1 MKVSRRS
8 FARSARAAHRRIPGS
23 GNRASVEPKCRA
35 CGQIMDALMER
46 SLDRGVAA
54 VASLNPAECAS
65 GLEKRS
71 SNAIDPEKLL
81 HFSQQLYAHALT
93 LQEVIRN
100 GGGVPYETLRPRYER
115 QAAQQF
121 EVFYHSCEQPPGFR
135 KHGASAGE

>member
-8 FARSARAAHRRIPGS
+8 FARSARASHRRISGS
-23 GNRASVEPKCRA
+23 GNRASVESKCPA

-54 VASLNPAECAS
+54 VASPNPAERVS

-71 SNAIDPEKLL
+71 SSAIDPEKFL

-100 GGGVPYETLRPRYER
+100 GGGVTYEALRARYER

-121 EVFYHSCEQPPGFR
+121 EVFYHSCEQPSGFR
-135 KHGASAGE
+135 KVGASAGK